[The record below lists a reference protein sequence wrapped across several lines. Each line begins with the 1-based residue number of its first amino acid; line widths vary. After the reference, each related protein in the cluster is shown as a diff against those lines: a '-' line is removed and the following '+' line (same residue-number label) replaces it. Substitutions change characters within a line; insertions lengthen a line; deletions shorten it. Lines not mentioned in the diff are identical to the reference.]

1 MLNTYIVE
9 LYQYI
14 VIICTL
20 ILKYDNLIPLKD
32 KCLYQFPDGG
42 ERRREIQVKSVFRVP
57 GQELYWV
64 LLIQSTAR

>member
-42 ERRREIQVKSVFRVP
+42 ERRSEIQVKSVFRVL

>member
-9 LYQYI
+9 LYQYT
-14 VIICTL
+14 VIKCTL
-20 ILKYDNLIPLKD
+20 ILKYDNLIPLRD
-32 KCLYQFPDGG
+32 KSLNQFPDGG

-64 LLIQSTAR
+64 LLIQSTAH